1 MEQILFVLHS
11 GKISQWNLS
20 RGKLAVVTVRGQHKV
35 PYSAETAKA
44 YWDDWKED
52 NLVLLDENGDTKGET
67 YDAIFL
73 SNAPNDFGAL
83 PKWICANS
91 KDKSVWTIEQLS
103 LLASEA
109 EYKETGFCL
118 VQGKVKRLIGT
129 TNEETAMKL
138 YLKSSFTF
146 ALPKENEKK
155 PKKEPQKTEKKAPVA
170 ADCSLAADCLASDER
185 AQKLKVGDTISGK
198 VAKLSQV
205 RNRCYIDS
213 NNLSQQLRILYTNL
227 SAYCATAKKP
237 IPAQG
242 DDIALKVLSVSQ
254 TPLRIDLKLEIIG

>member
-1 MEQILFVLHS
+1 MEQVLFVLHDE
-11 GKISQWNLS
+11 KISQWNLS
-20 RGKLAVVTVRGQHKV
+20 RGKLAAVTVRGQHKV

-52 NLVLLDENGDTKGET
+52 NQVVKGDV

-73 SNAPNDFGAL
+73 SDTTNDFGAL

-118 VQGKVKRLIGT
+118 VQGKVKRFIGT
-129 TNEETAMKL
+129 ANEETAMKL
-138 YLKSSFTF
+138 YLKSSLTF

-155 PKKEPQKTEKKAPVA
+155 PKVEPKKESQKTEKKTPVA
-170 ADCSLAADCLASDER
+170 ADCGLTADCLASDEK

-198 VAKLSQV
+198 IVKLSQV
-205 RNRCYIDS
+205 RNRCFIDS
-213 NNLSQQLRILYTNL
+213 DSLSQQLRIFYKDL
-227 SAYCATAKKP
+227 AEYCKATQMP
-237 IPAQG
+237 IPLEG
-242 DDIALKVLSVSQ
+242 DVVSFKVQSVLQSE
-254 TPLRIDLKLEIIG
+254 LINLKLEMC

>member
-1 MEQILFVLHS
+1 MEQVLFVLHD

-20 RGKLAVVTVRGQHKV
+20 RGKLAAVTVRGQHKV

-52 NLVLLDENGDTKGET
+52 NQVVKGEV

-73 SNAPNDFGAL
+73 SYAPNDFGAL

-91 KDKSVWTIEQLS
+91 KDKSAWTIEQLS

-118 VQGKVKRLIGT
+118 VQGKVKRFIGT
-129 TNEETAMKL
+129 ANEDTAMTL
-138 YLKSSFTF
+138 YLKSSLMFI
-146 ALPKENEKK
+146 LPKEETKRHVAKIEPKNESQKVE
-155 PKKEPQKTEKKAPVA
+155 KEAPVA
-170 ADCSLAADCLASDER
+170 ADCGLTADCLASDEK

-198 VAKLSQV
+198 IVKLSQV
-205 RNRCYIDS
+205 RNRCFIDS
-213 NNLSQQLRILYTNL
+213 DSLSQQLRIFYKDL
-227 SAYCATAKKP
+227 AEYCKATQRP
-237 IPAQG
+237 IPSEG
-242 DDIALKVLSVSQ
+242 DVVSFKVQSVLQSE
-254 TPLRIDLKLEIIG
+254 LINLKLEVC